1 MEQIDKIDELFT
13 VRLTE
18 RGGGEGSATPALIVK
33 NVHFFILFS
42 LKFDSLTLKTHFT
55 SL

>member
-18 RGGGEGSATPALIVK
+18 RGGGEGSATPALIIK
-33 NVHFFILFS
+33 KCAFFYPFFIEI
-42 LKFDSLTLKTHFT
+42 
-55 SL
+55 